1 MRHWNLS
8 VIMLAFLAAQ
18 SDAQE
23 FLLSGPTYGGSEP
36 LYSYDDQEVWK
47 HGWLQIMPYYGG
59 HQTFRPYNY
68 KQVISQSAQAAAWG
82 MPPTMPYSQ
91 QYYHRY
97 ENLPGSEI
105 PALSDIQ
112 PAPYGPHPS
121 AFHQP
126 QWDALQHS
134 PMTHTGFDQRSAA
147 ASPTSPAPVDF
158 EALHQS
164 PASGPELQRRAL
176 HAARIQRLLREA
188 QSTAHAPIPLE
199 PLPAPAA
206 GSE

>member
-1 MRHWNLS
+1 MRHWYVS
-8 VIMLAFLAAQ
+8 VVVLGIFAAR
-18 SDAQE
+18 AHGQE
-23 FLLSGPTYGGSEP
+23 FLVSGPTSAGSEP
-36 LYSYDDQEVWK
+36 LYSYDDPEVWK

-59 HQTFRPYNY
+59 HHTFRPYNY

-97 ENLPGSEI
+97 ENLPAGEI

-134 PMTHTGFDQRSAA
+134 PTARTGFNPRAGAA
-147 ASPTSPAPVDF
+147 FPQSVGWVDF
-158 EALHQS
+158 ERIHRS
-164 PASGPELQRRAL
+164 PAAGPEIERRDL
-176 HAARIQRLLREA
+176 HAAQIQQLLREA
-188 QSTAHAPIPLE
+188 QSTAHTSVPLE
-199 PLPAPAA
+199 PISAPAA
-206 GSE
+206 QSE